1 MQKMLTVAHVNLA
14 KGFRGG
20 ERQTEL
26 LIKALSLKGLKQILV
41 CRSSSPLIDHLQ
53 GVDNLEIIALSG
65 RIHPRFL
72 GHIKLGSRADI
83 IQAHET
89 KAAQWALLHHLLY
102 RTAYSIVRRV
112 DEKVRVNFFNRL
124 MYKKARFLVA
134 VSKLIADYLSK
145 TFMVDVHVI
154 HDCSAHLH
162 PDEQNVKKL
171 KEQYKDKFVI
181 GHVGAL
187 VDAHKG
193 QSTIIRSVPYLREQI
208 PNLKVLLIGSGKDEI
223 ELKNLAKDMPEV
235 EFLGFKDNV
244 ADYLKCMDVFVYPS
258 NHEGLGSTILDAMEQ
273 GVPVVATDV
282 GGIPELVLNGKTGL
296 LIEPQ
301 DSQTL
306 AEKIISIRTDGILRK
321 NLITNGK
328 IAATHN
334 SSEQVADR
342 YFSLFEKFI
351 PSWENRS

>member
-72 GHIKLGSRADI
+72 GHIKLGSKADI

-102 RTAYSIVRRV
+102 RTPYSIVRRV

-124 MYKKARFLVA
+124 MYKKASCLVA

-154 HDCSAHLH
+154 HDCSAHLQ

-223 ELKNLAKDMPEV
+223 ELKNLAKDMPDV

-273 GVPVVATDV
+273 GVPVVATNV
-282 GGIPELVLNGKTGL
+282 GGIPELVKDDESGL
-296 LIEPQ
+296 LIEAGNDKGLSEAIGRIYNDGSCRQ
-301 DSQTL
+301 RFITTGLQTAAQNS
-306 AEKIISIRTDGILRK
+306 AEKMAERFYSLY
-321 NLITNGK
+321 IT
-328 IAATHN
+328 
-334 SSEQVADR
+334 S
-342 YFSLFEKFI
+342 
-351 PSWENRS
+351 

>member
-102 RTAYSIVRRV
+102 RTPYSIVRRV

-124 MYKKARFLVA
+124 MYQKARFLVA

-154 HDCSAHLH
+154 HDCSAHLQ

-273 GVPVVATDV
+273 GVPVVATNV
-282 GGIPELVLNGKTGL
+282 GGIPELVENESSGL
-296 LIEPQ
+296 LVKPREYKELADAIIRVHNIEN
-301 DSQTL
+301 L
-306 AEKIISIRTDGILRK
+306 KEK
-321 NLITNGK
+321 LIQGGQEEVS
-328 IAATHN
+328 AN
-334 SSEQVADR
+334 SSEKMADV
-342 YFSLFEKFI
+342 FI
-351 PSWENRS
+351 TLLSRI